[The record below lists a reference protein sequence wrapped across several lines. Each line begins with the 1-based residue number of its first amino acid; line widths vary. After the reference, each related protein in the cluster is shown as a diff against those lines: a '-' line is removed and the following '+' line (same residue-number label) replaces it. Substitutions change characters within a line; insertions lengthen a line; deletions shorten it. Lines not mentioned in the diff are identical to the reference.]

1 MDALHGVLCGPSLT
15 LCAGFG
21 GLSQGAVAAG
31 FEVAVACDHNPK
43 MLEMYPK
50 ASDALTV
57 CGDFR
62 IGQDSL

>member
-31 FEVAVACDHNPK
+31 FEVAVACDQPENVRDVPK
-43 MLEMYPK
+43 GK
-50 ASDALTV
+50 
-57 CGDFR
+57 
-62 IGQDSL
+62 